1 MAETSPPA
9 ANLLPC
15 LLDRL
20 VDDNPAVRVEATPG
34 QRGITPSRYKAGF
47 LRDLRWLLNTKCHL
61 PEEGLSE
68 FPEVERSTYNFG
80 MPDPAGRSL
89 RNTDLAHIER
99 HIREAILRFE
109 PRIIPD
115 TLVVKVQEEGE
126 RTRSSTPNT
135 VGFEIRG
142 TLWATPLPELFQVK
156 TEINLENGE
165 CVF

>member
-1 MAETSPPA
+1 MAESSLSVE
-9 ANLLPC
+9 NLLPC

-20 VDDNPAVRVEATPG
+20 PDDNPEVRVEATPG
-34 QRGITPSRYKAGF
+34 QRGISPTRYKEGF

-61 PEEGLSE
+61 PEEGLGE
-68 FPEVERSTYNFG
+68 YPEVERSTFNYG
-80 MPDPAGRSL
+80 MPDPAGRTL
-89 RNTDLAHIER
+89 RDSDLAGIEQ
-99 HIREAILRFE
+99 HIRDAILRFE
-109 PRIIPD
+109 PRIIAD
-115 TLVVKVQEEGE
+115 TLVVRVMNAEE
-126 RTRSSTPNT
+126 RARNTANT